1 MHRRVRTIIEYP
13 ILNQLTVDTAVVGMV
28 DLLCHQAVEFR
39 VDAGTWVGTIDVE
52 GGWLNWLRSRQRR
65 VTDPR
70 DRENLVRGK
79 NSLVEA
85 YIVDGRV
92 YPIHIGVIRLRGAGS
107 GGPMRRSG
115 RQAVCVSRQH
125 SIHIN
130 RGGLLGGIVDSD
142 YVVPSANR
150 RRYAG
155 VGVYGGTGSCS
166 RAKRLG
172 KGKRVGVAAL
182 LQEEGGLKTG
192 GFANEGLKDA

>member
-1 MHRRVRTIIEYP
+1 MSVIIWRVAISGVP
-13 ILNQLTVDTAVVGMV
+13 
-28 DLLCHQAVEFR
+28 
-39 VDAGTWVGTIDVE
+39 
-52 GGWLNWLRSRQRR
+52 
-65 VTDPR
+65 
-70 DRENLVRGK
+70 VRG
-79 NSLVEA
+79 SVGHLVA
-85 YIVDGRV
+85 
-92 YPIHIGVIRLRGAGS
+92 L
-107 GGPMRRSG
+107 
-115 RQAVCVSRQH
+115 SRQH

-192 GFANEGLKDA
+192 VFANEGL

>member
-28 DLLCHQAVEFR
+28 ELVGHQAVEFR

-85 YIVDGRV
+85 YIVDGPV
-92 YPIHIGVIRLRGAGS
+92 YPIHIGVIILPVADS
-107 GGPMRRSG
+107 GVAIRRTG
-115 RQAVCVSRQH
+115 RHAVYLSRQH

-155 VGVYGGTGSCS
+155 VGVYGCAVFFS
-166 RAKRLG
+166 RATRLG
-172 KGKRVGVAAL
+172 TSKSV
-182 LQEEGGLKTG
+182 
-192 GFANEGLKDA
+192 